1 MRHRGE
7 MMQKDDN
14 IRSVLKLD
22 KLVFDKIEFQRLGF
36 QNDKEIELKIRS
48 EFCKGK
54 TLINIKLL

>member
-1 MRHRGE
+1 
-7 MMQKDDN
+7 MQKDDN